1 MERFYNM
8 RISLLILLII
18 FLFPMVVLPNEVIKT
33 KGILMEIDFKNNILI
48 INEEKFT
55 WDSNTVI
62 EDEKGSNI
70 KINNL
75 KPNTPIYME
84 SVEDPGNKRFLIKK
98 IRLIKKVK

>member
-1 MERFYNM
+1 MERFYNTI
-8 RISLLILLII
+8 RLLILLII
-18 FLFPMVVLPNEVIKT
+18 FLFPMVVLSNEVIKT
-33 KGILMEIDFKNNILI
+33 KGILMEIDLKNNILI
-48 INEEKFT
+48 VNEEKFI

-62 EDEKGSNI
+62 KDENGSNI

>member
-33 KGILMEIDFKNNILI
+33 KGILMEIDLKNNILI